1 MVYVYTNKILH
12 THTHNLKK
20 EGNPA
25 LVATWMDVEG
35 VKWNKPIMKEQV
47 AWFSTYITKIVKCIE
62 AETIVVARV
71 CGLRVLQKCSIGVKF
86 QLY

>member
-1 MVYVYTNKILH
+1 MLMFIAMLFVIAKIWKQPKYPLAEWIKKMVYVYTNKILH

-35 VKWNKPIMKEQV
+35 VK
-47 AWFSTYITKIVKCIE
+47 
-62 AETIVVARV
+62 
-71 CGLRVLQKCSIGVKF
+71 
-86 QLY
+86 